1 MNSSNYFDIIE
12 AKNNW
17 FLVHNKVTNKYLVTF
32 NFDIRSK
39 TYEEFKYEFEKQ
51 DIATEFFN
59 KVKN

>member
-17 FLVHNKVTNKYLVTF
+17 FLVHNKVTSRYLVAF

-39 TYEEFKYEFEKQ
+39 TYEEFKYEFKKL
-51 DIATEFFN
+51 DVATEFFN
-59 KVKN
+59 KIVN

>member
-17 FLVHNKVTNKYLVTF
+17 FLVHNKVTNKYLVAF

-39 TYEEFKYEFEKQ
+39 TYEEFKYEFEKLEV
-51 DIATEFFN
+51 ATEFFN
-59 KVKN
+59 KIKN